1 VGDTTSLPELGL
13 TFEYQSGQLTRVI
26 HQISIPE
33 GSDVIATSRRAL
45 SGFWESL
52 NYQRG
57 ARVLIGGAHAHP
69 LDPERHDRAR
79 LIVLPLRERDDSWLL
94 RPVRIPT
101 SGKFI
106 INAPSRLGAWL
117 HFATLARDETS
128 PADALKDYFIILEE
142 MFGRNDPS
150 ITDLKYMRD
159 FVSHA
164 SLANAALLA
173 LVEKE
178 LGYKANQYEPRNSD
192 HIRMIRKY
200 RDLARATVKTEIAKL
215 LA

>member
-1 VGDTTSLPELGL
+1 ML
-13 TFEYQSGQLTRVI
+13 TQVN

-33 GSDVIATSRRAL
+33 GSDVIATSQRAL

-52 NYQRG
+52 NYRRG
-57 ARVLIGGAHAHP
+57 ARIRIGGAHAQP
-69 LDPERHDRAR
+69 WDPERHDRAR
-79 LIVLPLRERDDSWLL
+79 LIVLTLPEIDTDWLL
-94 RPVRIPT
+94 RPIRIPT

-106 INAPSRLGAWL
+106 ISAPSRLGAWL
-117 HFATLARDETS
+117 HFANLARDETS

-142 MFGRNDPS
+142 MLGRDEPS
-150 ITDLKYMRD
+150 ITDLKYLRD

-164 SLANAALLA
+164 ALNNAALLA
-173 LVEKE
+173 LVERE

-200 RDLARATVKTEIAKL
+200 RDLARARVNAELAKL